1 VIERIEE
8 FGIGFV
14 IESWEHLGRIAAD
27 RVAMDAATERCLAC
41 RMEFTTERTAE
52 RIAHFVSPL
61 LA

>member
-1 VIERIEE
+1 VIERIEA

-14 IESWEHLGRIAAD
+14 IESWEELRRVGAD
-27 RVAMDAATERCLAC
+27 RVAIAAATERCLAC

-52 RIAHFVSPL
+52 RIADFVSPL